1 MRARRLLLAVWS
13 AVPLGAADT
22 AGVAF
27 DAAAALAAL
36 APPAAGHD
44 ETTFLRALRERVDRR
59 LAIIDTQPA
68 TDPSKEDAF
77 NEFGKTH
84 VTAGEAGMGTIT

>member
-22 AGVAF
+22 PGDAF

-44 ETTFLRALRERVDRR
+44 ETTFLGALRELVDQR
-59 LAIIDTQPA
+59 LAIIDTAP
-68 TDPSKEDAF
+68 
-77 NEFGKTH
+77 
-84 VTAGEAGMGTIT
+84 

>member
-36 APPAAGHD
+36 APPATGHD
-44 ETTFLRALRERVDRR
+44 ESTFLRALRERVDRR
-59 LAIIDTQPA
+59 LAIIDTAP
-68 TDPSKEDAF
+68 
-77 NEFGKTH
+77 
-84 VTAGEAGMGTIT
+84 